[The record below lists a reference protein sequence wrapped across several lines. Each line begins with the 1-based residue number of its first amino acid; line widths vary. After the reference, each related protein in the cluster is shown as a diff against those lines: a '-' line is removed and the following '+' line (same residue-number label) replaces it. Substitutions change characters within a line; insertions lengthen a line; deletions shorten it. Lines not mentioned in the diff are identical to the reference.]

1 MFGAFFLLPG
11 SWGELLNYTYGGLP
25 LAGGDVTLVPSLV
38 TLRFFFLRASSPEC
52 HSLSFLGIL
61 PARVSTLL
69 NADIPGSSVYYT
81 AFEVGTAIDF
91 ILDRQWILYE
101 SGNG

>member
-1 MFGAFFLLPG
+1 MGRVI
-11 SWGELLNYTYGGLP
+11 NYTYGGLP
-25 LAGGDVTLVPSLV
+25 LAGGDVILVPSLV

-81 AFEVGTAIDF
+81 AFEVGSAVDLIRDLSVGCMEVEAVKAGLVTA
-91 ILDRQWILYE
+91 
-101 SGNG
+101 